1 MGGAH
6 VLDPYHPGGS
16 VLHRLPAQ
24 CKIAATFGYVVC
36 VVLTPIT
43 AGWAFGAHLAVVSGL
58 CALARLPPGLVL
70 RRLAVELPFVAFA
83 VALPFVVP
91 GERTEVLGVALSR
104 PGLEQAFGLVA
115 RATLGLMTVIVLAAT
130 TPAREL
136 LVGLERLRMPPVIV
150 AVASFMIRYA
160 GIVIDQMGRM
170 SIARRSRAHEP
181 RSLLATRALAASL
194 GTLFIRS
201 YERGE
206 RVHLA
211 MLARGYTG
219 ALPGALPGPAPRRAQ
234 WGAALCLVILGAA
247 IAVLGRR
254 LDLGAPA

>member
-6 VLDPYHPGGS
+6 ILDPYRPGHTIP
-16 VLHRLPAQ
+16 HRLPAQ
-24 CKIAATFGYVVC
+24 CKIVAAFGYVVC
-36 VVLTPIT
+36 IVITPIA
-43 AGWAFGAHLAVVSGL
+43 AGWVFAAHLFVVVGL
-58 CALARLPPGLVL
+58 CAAARLPPLLVL

-91 GERTEVLGVALSR
+91 GERIDVVGVALSR
-104 PGLEQAFGLVA
+104 PGLEQAFGLLA

-130 TPAREL
+130 TPVREL
-136 LVGLERLRMPPVIV
+136 LVGLERLRLPPVII

-160 GIVIDQMGRM
+160 GVVIDQMHRM
-170 SIARRSRAHEP
+170 GVARRSRGYEP

-219 ALPGALPGPAPRRAQ
+219 VLPGTLPGSAPRRVEWAVAF
-234 WGAALCLVILGAA
+234 GVIAVGAA
-247 IAVLGRR
+247 IAVAGWSV
-254 LDLGAPA
+254 DLGVFS